1 MGFVD
6 IATQVPAL
14 AVLAFVV
21 VVFVKYL
28 AKREESLA
36 QFRHEELEVIR
47 ENSKVLGE
55 VHSTLKRLNGHTKE

>member
-1 MGFVD
+1 MGFED

-28 AKREESLA
+28 AKREDALV
-36 QFRHEELEVIR
+36 QFRHEELDVIR

-55 VHSTLKRLNGHTKE
+55 VNSTLKRVNGKTKE